1 MITSIVKN
9 LPQQTAEIEIHIPWT
24 DIKTTFD
31 EIFSEVVSQLE
42 ISGFRKGKAP
52 KSIAEKHIDK
62 TKVYEQVVQKIL
74 PKAYADAVKEHN
86 LKPISNPKLE
96 IIKAR
101 ENEEWVIKTT
111 IALFPKVILKEYKK
125 KIQDLK
131 KSKIKI
137 WVPGKETKNEK
148 PPKPSLDE
156 LVKAITDEADVE
168 MSDILLEQEANRLLS
183 DLIDQTKKLGMTVE
197 QYLMAKGK
205 TSEQL
210 RQEYQ
215 IQARKN
221 LSLEFTLNE
230 IADQEKIEVTQK
242 DIDDIIAKVEKDEE
256 REKLKKDSYYLA
268 HLIRQQKTLD
278 FLNNL

>member
-1 MITSIVKN
+1 MITSKVTS
-9 LPQQTAEIEIHIPWT
+9 LSQQSAEIEIKIPWA
-24 DIKTTFD
+24 DVKSTFD
-31 EIFSEVVSQLE
+31 EIFDLAVSQLE

-74 PKAYADAVKEHN
+74 PKAYADAIKEHN

-96 IIKAR
+96 ITKAK
-101 ENEEWVIKTT
+101 ENEDWAIKTT
-111 IALFPKVILKEYKK
+111 IALIPKVNLKEYKK

-131 KSKIKI
+131 KSKVKI
-137 WVPGKETKNEK
+137 WVPGKDKKEEK
-148 PPKPSLDE
+148 PSPPSLDE
-156 LVKAITDEADVE
+156 LAKAITDEAEVD
-168 MSDILLEQEANRLLS
+168 MSDILIEQEVNRLLS
-183 DLIDQTKKLGMTVE
+183 DIIDQTKKLGMTVE

-205 TSEQL
+205 TSGQL

-221 LSLEFTLNE
+221 LSLEFALNE
-230 IADQEKIEVTQK
+230 IADQEKIQVNPK
-242 DIDDIIAKVEKDEE
+242 DIDDIIAKVEKEEE
-256 REKLKKDSYYLA
+256 REKLRKDSYYLA

-278 FLNNL
+278 FLKNL